1 MESHVQDDTKLGS
14 KPKFRFA
21 WPTKGGALAE
31 VRRSGLAPAGGH
43 LPGVIGGYLPDARTG
58 GRRLSLSGTFGL
70 LLSFIFFVVVPTA
83 LAGIYYGAIASN
95 VYLSEAKFAIRGATE
110 KLPTGG
116 ASAAGSLPG
125 MPAGLSSMSNS
136 QDAYVVADYIRST
149 PLVEKLD
156 RDSNLH
162 MLFARN
168 EVDFLS
174 RLRTGSSVEALRRY
188 WESMVYPSVDAIS
201 GILTLRVEAYS
212 PEDALTISRAV
223 LAESEALV
231 NEMSQRRL
239 TDAVK
244 NASDEVTRAEQR
256 LQAARLA
263 IQAFRNSSG
272 QIDPVRQ
279 SEGTLNLLALLRSEQ
294 AKFENEVAT
303 SRRTLNDDS
312 PSLQVLNARLK
323 ALTEQIKVIE
333 RTVASESA
341 GDQTAS
347 RALFQY
353 EGLEVERQF
362 AERLYLISQAGLE
375 RARMNAARQQLYF
388 VTFVEPSLAE
398 KPAYPLR
405 LRNVMIVLMCAAS
418 LWSILALLVATIKDH
433 LV

>member
-1 MESHVQDDTKLGS
+1 MESHVHDNTKLAS
-14 KPKFRFA
+14 KSRFRFA
-21 WPTKGGALAE
+21 WPTQGGALTE
-31 VRRSGLAPAGGH
+31 VRRSGLASAGGDR
-43 LPGVIGGYLPDARTG
+43 PGAVDGYLPDARRG
-58 GRRLSLSGTFGL
+58 GRGLSLSGTFGL
-70 LLSFIFFVVVPTA
+70 LLSFFFFVVVPTA

-110 KLPTGG
+110 KLPSGG
-116 ASAAGSLPG
+116 ASAAGGLPG
-125 MPAGLSSMSNS
+125 IPSGLSSMSNS

-162 MLFARN
+162 TLFARN
-168 EVDFLS
+168 DVDFLS

-188 WESMVYPSVDAIS
+188 WETMVYPSVDGIS

-231 NEMSQRRL
+231 NAMSQRRL
-239 TDAVK
+239 ADAVK
-244 NASDEVTRAEQR
+244 NATEEVTRSEQR

-263 IQAFRNSSG
+263 VQAFRNSSG

-279 SEGTLNLLALLRSEQ
+279 SEGTLNLLAVLRSDQ
-294 AKFENEVAT
+294 AKFENEISA

-323 ALTEQIKVIE
+323 AVNDQIKTVE
-333 RTVASESA
+333 RTVTSESA
-341 GDQTAS
+341 ADQTAS

-362 AERLYLISQAGLE
+362 AEKLYLISQAGLE

-388 VTFVEPSLAE
+388 ITFVEPSLAE
-398 KPAYPLR
+398 KPTYPLR
-405 LRNVMIVLMCAAS
+405 LHNVMIVLMCAAS
-418 LWSILALLVATIKDH
+418 LWSILSLLVATIKDH